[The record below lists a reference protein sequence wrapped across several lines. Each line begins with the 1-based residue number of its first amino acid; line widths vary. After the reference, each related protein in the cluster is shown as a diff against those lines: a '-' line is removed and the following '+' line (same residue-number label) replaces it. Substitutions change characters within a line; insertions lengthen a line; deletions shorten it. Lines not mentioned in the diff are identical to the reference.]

1 MRFTAAAAGSLLL
14 VMLLTG
20 PAGAQV
26 ADRLYE
32 GPDRPQTEVQPIG
45 PVAPAPVSGIVPP
58 VTEPDGQA
66 IVPPGEQVAEQE
78 GPGIRPAVPVSRAA
92 PRPAV
97 EGMPSRVPLART
109 GWSLGTAVLVLAGLF
124 GGGGLLLALSRP
136 AAGASGRGTQG
147 R

>member
-1 MRFTAAAAGSLLL
+1 MRFRTVAAGSLLL
-14 VMLLTG
+14 VMLVTG

-45 PVAPAPVSGIVPP
+45 PVAPTPLPGMVPP
-58 VTEPDGQA
+58 VTEPDDQA
-66 IVPPGEQVAEQE
+66 IVVEAD

-97 EGMPSRVPLART
+97 EAMPSRVPLART

-124 GGGGLLLALSRP
+124 AGGGLLLALSRP
-136 AAGASGRGTQG
+136 APGASGRGTQA